1 MYENIYGYATVLDTN
16 EPNKLQVTLFVTT
29 PNGIVAQPG
38 KYDVWATDYNNYAHV
53 YSCTEIGNNLKIEF
67 SWLLSRTKTMPEEVK
82 TMLKSKLI
90 EANVDVT
97 NFVATEQTYY
107 NCNN

>member
-38 KYDVWATDYNNYAHV
+38 KYDVWATDYNNYSLV
-53 YSCTEIGNNLKIEF
+53 YSCNDIGNNQKIEF
-67 SWLLSRTKTMPEEVK
+67 AWLLSRTRSMPDWVRK
-82 TMLKSKLI
+82 MLKSKLT
-90 EANVDVT
+90 EANVNVNNFMVT
-97 NFVATEQTYY
+97 QQSDY
-107 NCNN
+107 NCTN